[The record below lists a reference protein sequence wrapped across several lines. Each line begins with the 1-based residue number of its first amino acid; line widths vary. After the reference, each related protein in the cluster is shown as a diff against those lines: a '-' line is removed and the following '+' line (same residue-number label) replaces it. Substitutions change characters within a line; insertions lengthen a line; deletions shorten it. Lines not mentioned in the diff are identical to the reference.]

1 MEKEH
6 IAEVNS
12 KNMEVAIT
20 TAVPIW
26 EVLKL
31 SEEEYKKKYC
41 QSIEINL
48 GGNIVEIDLDK
59 NNLYN
64 QQNNE

>member
-12 KNMEVAIT
+12 KNMEVSIT

-41 QSIEINL
+41 QSFEIKL

-59 NNLYN
+59 NNL
-64 QQNNE
+64 EKRS